1 MNSKHIQHLYWRAGF
16 GLNPRESSILQ
27 KKSKKELVNQLFLDS
42 KNSTLLQV
50 TSISNVE
57 MYKNFKILNREQKK
71 QLQKENRKN
80 IIALNSAW
88 INRIFNPNELLRE
101 RMTLFWANHFVCK
114 AQNSFHI
121 QQFNNILRDNAL
133 GDFRVFVKEV
143 SKSASMI
150 KYLNAKQNKKQS
162 PNENFA
168 RELMELFTLG
178 VGNYSEN
185 DIKEAARAFTGWN
198 HKLNGD
204 FILRKQLHD
213 YDEKTFF
220 GEKGNFSGEDIIDI
234 ILEQKQCAQFICE
247 KIYSYFV
254 STNINSKHIDELVN
268 VFFPSYN
275 ISDLMRHIFMANWF
289 YNDEIIGTKIKSP
302 IELLAGIN
310 KTIPIQFE
318 ANKQLI
324 YIQKQLGQQLL
335 NPENVAGWKGG
346 QSWIDTN
353 TMMLRLKLPSILLN
367 NAIISLEGISEFEDT
382 YEQYLKNRNR
392 KKGYIKLTV
401 NWNGFEENLSKSNA
415 KQMQSILLSGN
426 LSENARELLKEISFE
441 NPKDYCLQIM
451 SLPEY
456 QLC

>member
-16 GLNPRESSILQ
+16 GLNPKELSILQ
-27 KKSKKELVNQLFLDS
+27 KKSKKKLINKLFDS
-42 KNSTLLQV
+42 SKMSTPLQV
-50 TSISNVE
+50 TSFSSIE
-57 MYKNFKILNREQKK
+57 MYKNFKMLSGDQKK
-71 QLQKENRKN
+71 DLQKENRKKIVELN
-80 IIALNSAW
+80 IAW
-88 INRIFNPNELLRE
+88 IDRIFNPEELLRE

-133 GDFRVFVKEV
+133 GDFRTFAKEV

-185 DIKEAARAFTGWN
+185 DIKQAARAFTGWN
-198 HKLNGD
+198 NKLTGE
-204 FILRKQLHD
+204 FIVKSKQHD
-213 YDEKTFF
+213 YGEKQFF
-220 GEKGNFSGEDIIDI
+220 GETGNFTGDNIIDI
-234 ILEQKQCAQFICE
+234 ILNQKQCAQFICK

-254 STNINSKHIDELVN
+254 STSINPTHVDELVN
-268 VFFPSYN
+268 VFFPAYN
-275 ISDLMRHIFMANWF
+275 ISTVMRHLFMADWF
-289 YNDEIIGTKIKSP
+289 YKEEFIGTKIKSP

-310 KTIPIQFE
+310 TTIPIKFE
-318 ANKQLI
+318 VNKQLL
-324 YIQKQLGQQLL
+324 YLQKQLGQQLL
-335 NPENVAGWKGG
+335 NPVNVAGWKGG

-353 TMMLRLKLPSILLN
+353 TMMLRLKLPAILLN
-367 NAIISLEGISEFEDT
+367 NAVISLEGISEFEDT
-382 YEQYLKNRNR
+382 YEQYLKNRKS
-392 KKGYIKLTV
+392 KKSYVKIDA
-401 NWNGFEENLSKSNA
+401 NWPEFDQNYATLNA
-415 KQMQSILLSGN
+415 KQLQTSLLSGN
-426 LSENARELLKEISFE
+426 LSKDASGLLAEISLE
-441 NPKDYCLQIM
+441 NRRDYCLQLM